1 MQARRSCVTP
11 LLCDAGAVHVVA
23 VLKLQTPVPLASA
36 SLGVLCCH
44 HLTSLDPSTTSNGV
58 EIIMEYYHFRMLDRP
73 CCNIHTRARA
83 HTHTHLGYWHRSGV
97 HRKNWRQGSR
107 GKSGGATMTKPSR

>member
-11 LLCDAGAVHVVA
+11 LLCDAGAVRVVA

-73 CCNIHTRARA
+73 CCNIHARA
-83 HTHTHLGYWHRSGV
+83 HTHTHTHTLDIGTGLASIARIG
-97 HRKNWRQGSR
+97 GR
-107 GKSGGATMTKPSR
+107 GAGGRAGGRP